1 MEKGYYKDPK
11 TGEIKPGSF
20 EDAWSKFM
28 TSKVYDADEMQLD
41 DEDEIFIS
49 YDDDGAPLE
58 EEIRKEFSLEETK
71 AIAKEVSKGVAMA
84 LKAVG
89 DEVTSMKAINIEPNS
104 FEIYVEYKNGADD
117 YFYFSIDEDDTL
129 YLVDFTFDKELVDVG
144 VKPSGEAVVNISVLA
159 SKLSNHWKSL
169 PSTSE
174 EIETDYMKYRKSFDD
189 YLNEDM
195 TDEELEEAQSHPVMV
210 QQRIAHA
217 KKAKQKERD
226 KFAGSDP
233 KSGSTIKGTGFDW
246 KRENKEM
253 MAKEKESKVNEN
265 EEDDPQEIQVGSYQ
279 TKYFDVCPGASSLYS
294 NIEEK
299 VEDLDMAERSAKLQ
313 DALFFIEKHILE
325 DEETGDQ
332 EGYILTAENLADQ
345 IMAMAKM
352 MGLEDEHSYIQGHVD
367 TIKKALNK

>member
-1 MEKGYYKDPK
+1 MGKGYYKDPK
-11 TGEIKPGSF
+11 TGEITKGGF

-28 TSKVYDADEMQLD
+28 ISKVYDADEAQLD

-104 FEIYVEYKNGADD
+104 FEIYVVYKNGADD
-117 YFYFSIDEDDTL
+117 YFNFYIDEDDTL
-129 YLVDFTFDKELVDVG
+129 YLVDFSFDKELVDVG
-144 VKPSGEAVVNISVLA
+144 VKSSGEAVVNISALA
-159 SKLSNHWKSL
+159 SKLSNHWKSF
-169 PSTSE
+169 PSESE
-174 EIETDYMKYRKSFDD
+174 EIETDYMKYIKSFDD

-195 TDEELEEAQSHPVMV
+195 TDEEFEDAKEADRLAKHP
-210 QQRIAHA
+210 
-217 KKAKQKERD
+217 ERE
-226 KFAGSDP
+226 
-233 KSGSTIKGTGFDW
+233 TIK
-246 KRENKEM
+246 KIQAM

-265 EEDDPQEIQVGSYQ
+265 EEDDPQEIKVGSYQ
-279 TKYFDVCPGASSLYS
+279 TKYFDVCPGASALYS

-299 VEDLDMAERSAKLQ
+299 VEDIDIAERSAKLQ

-325 DEETGDQ
+325 DEETGDP
-332 EGYILTAENLADQ
+332 EGYIITAENLADQ

-352 MGLEDEHSYIQGHVD
+352 MGLEKEHDYIQGHVD
-367 TIKKALNK
+367 VIKKALNK

>member
-11 TGEIKPGSF
+11 TGELKQGSF
-20 EDAWSKFM
+20 EDAWKKYM
-28 TSKVYDADEMQLD
+28 KNIEDDVYDADEMQLD
-41 DEDEIFIS
+41 DEDEFFVS

-89 DEVTSMKAINIEPNS
+89 DKVTSMKAINIEPNS

-117 YFYFSIDEDDTL
+117 YFNFYITPDNDTL
-129 YLVDFTFDKELVDVG
+129 HLVDFTFDKELVDVG
-144 VKPSGEAVVNISVLA
+144 VKPSGEAVVNISALA
-159 SKLSNHWKSL
+159 SKLSNHWKSF
-169 PSTSE
+169 PSESE

-195 TDEELEEAQSHPVMV
+195 TDEEFEDAKEAERLAKHPE
-210 QQRIAHA
+210 RETIR
-217 KKAKQKERD
+217 KIQK
-226 KFAGSDP
+226 
-233 KSGSTIKGTGFDW
+233 
-246 KRENKEM
+246 M

-265 EEDDPQEIQVGSYQ
+265 EENDPQEIKVGSYQ
-279 TKYFDVCPGASSLYS
+279 TKYFDVCPGASTLYS
-294 NIEEK
+294 DIEEK
-299 VEDLDMAERSAKLQ
+299 VEDIDMAERSAKLQ

-325 DEETGDQ
+325 DEETGDP
-332 EGYILTAENLADQ
+332 EGYITTAENLADQ

-367 TIKKALNK
+367 TIKKALTK

>member
-1 MEKGYYKDPK
+1 MGKGYYKDPK
-11 TGEIKPGSF
+11 TGEITKGGF

-28 TSKVYDADEMQLD
+28 ISKVYDADEAQLD

-104 FEIYVEYKNGADD
+104 FEIYVVYKNGADD
-117 YFYFSIDEDDTL
+117 YFNFYIDEDDTL
-129 YLVDFTFDKELVDVG
+129 YLVDFSFDKELVDVG
-144 VKPSGEAVVNISVLA
+144 VKSSGEAVVNISALA
-159 SKLSNHWKSL
+159 SKLSNHWKSF
-169 PSTSE
+169 PSESE

-195 TDEELEEAQSHPVMV
+195 TDEEFEDAKEADRLAKHP
-210 QQRIAHA
+210 
-217 KKAKQKERD
+217 ERE
-226 KFAGSDP
+226 
-233 KSGSTIKGTGFDW
+233 TIK
-246 KRENKEM
+246 KIQAM

-265 EEDDPQEIQVGSYQ
+265 EEDDPQEIKVGSYQ
-279 TKYFDVCPGASSLYS
+279 TKYFDVCPGASALYS

-299 VEDLDMAERSAKLQ
+299 VEDIDIAERSAKLQ

-325 DEETGDQ
+325 DEETGDP
-332 EGYILTAENLADQ
+332 EGYIITAENLADQ

-352 MGLEDEHSYIQGHVD
+352 MGLEKEHDYIQGHVD
-367 TIKKALNK
+367 VIKKALNK